1 MTAPTEY
8 DGLGFDYKWDMGF
21 MNDTLRF
28 FQTAP
33 VYRPYDYHNLSF
45 SMMYFY
51 SDLFLLPFSHD
62 EVVHGKATILQ
73 KMWGDYEFKFPQAKV
88 FYTYLYTHPG
98 KKLNFMGNEFGQ
110 FREWDENREQDWNLL
125 EYPIPVSYTH
135 LTLPTS

>member
-1 MTAPTEY
+1 MAEDSTDFPKVTAPTEY

-33 VYRPYDYHNLSF
+33 VYRPYDYHKLSF

-62 EVVHGKATILQ
+62 EVVHGKATIIQ
-73 KMWGDYEFKFPQAKV
+73 KMFGDYEIKFPQAKA
-88 FYTYLYTHPG
+88 F
-98 KKLNFMGNEFGQ
+98 
-110 FREWDENREQDWNLL
+110 
-125 EYPIPVSYTH
+125 
-135 LTLPTS
+135 TLMCTCTRARS